1 MDFIE
6 VEMDGHKML
15 ISVYEIVYIRE
26 LGDGS
31 ATISLKG
38 HNISLQV
45 TTSYDD
51 IIEQLTGIDD
61 TTGGITFSKAN

>member
-6 VEMDGHKML
+6 IEMDGHKML
-15 ISVYEIVYIRE
+15 ISIYEIVYIRE
-26 LGDGS
+26 MSDSS

-38 HNISLQV
+38 HNMSMTV
-45 TTSYDD
+45 TTSYEE